1 MFNRYVVCLFG
12 LFLSAACFP
21 AFAQPASTGYGP
33 AYPTRAIRVVA
44 PFAVGGPTDVMAR
57 IVGQK
62 LTELHGQ
69 QVVVDNRVGA
79 GGNIGIGIAANA
91 TPDGYTILVVSSAYV
106 VNPGLYSKS
115 VYDPE
120 KSFIPISKMV
130 ASPNAFIVN
139 PAVPAKSMQE
149 LVKVMQTNPK
159 KYSMATPGVGT
170 TPDLSAALFRLAT
183 KLDYPTV
190 PFNGAG
196 PVVVAI
202 LGNQVPI
209 GCAAITPAVQHIL
222 AGRLRALAVTS
233 ARRSQALPDVP
244 TLAEAGFPGQ
254 ESDTMQAMLVPA
266 GTPQAIVKRLHADV
280 VKILAQPDMRERLA
294 GLGFEIVGNSPDEF
308 AAQIRIEVAKW
319 SKVIKEAGI
328 KVD

>member
-1 MFNRYVVCLFG
+1 MFRRFVFG
-12 LFLSAACFP
+12 LLLSALVPP
-21 AFAQPASTGYGP
+21 ALAQQ
-33 AYPTRAIRVVA
+33 YPTHPIRIIV
-44 PFAVGGPTDVMAR
+44 PFAVGGPSDIMAR
-57 IVGQK
+57 IMAQK

-79 GGNIGIGIAANA
+79 GGNIGIGNAANA

-115 VYDPE
+115 SYDPG

-130 ASPNAFIVN
+130 ASPNAFIAH
-139 PAVPAKSMQE
+139 PTVPARSMQE
-149 LVKVMQTNPK
+149 LVKFIQANPK
-159 KYSMATPGVGT
+159 TFSMATPGIGT
-170 TPDLSAALFRLAT
+170 TPDLSAVLFKLTT

-196 PVVVAI
+196 PVVAAI
-202 LGNQVPI
+202 LGNQLPV

-233 ARRSQALPDVP
+233 AKRSQAIPEVP
-244 TLAEAGFPGQ
+244 ALAEAGFPGQ

-280 VKILAQPDMRERLA
+280 VNILSQQDMRNKLA
-294 GLGFEIVGNSPDEF
+294 GLGFDIVASSPEEF

-319 SKVIKEAGI
+319 TKVIKEAGI

>member
-1 MFNRYVVCLFG
+1 MFKRLVLG
-12 LFLSAACFP
+12 LTLSALLSP
-21 AFAQPASTGYGP
+21 ALAQQ
-33 AYPTRAIRVVA
+33 YPTRAVRIIA
-44 PFAVGGPTDVMAR
+44 PFAVGGPTDIMAR
-57 IVGQK
+57 IMAQK

-69 QVVVDNRVGA
+69 QFVVDNRVGA
-79 GGNIGIGIAANA
+79 GGNIGIGLAANA

-115 VYDPE
+115 VYDPA

-130 ASPNAFIVN
+130 ASPNAFIAN
-139 PAVPAKSMQE
+139 PAVAVKSMQD
-149 LVKVMQTNPK
+149 LVKFIQSNPK
-159 KYSMATPGVGT
+159 KFSMATPGIGT
-170 TPDLSAALFRLAT
+170 TPDLSAVLFRLVT

-202 LGNQVPI
+202 LGNQLPA

-233 ARRSQALPDVP
+233 AKRAPAIPDVP
-244 TLAEAGFPGQ
+244 TMAEAGFPGQ
-254 ESDTMQAMLVPA
+254 ESDTMQGMLVPA
-266 GTPQAIVKRLHADV
+266 GTPPAIVKLLHADV
-280 VKILAQPDMRERLA
+280 TKILSQPDMREKLA
-294 GLGFEIVGNSPDEF
+294 GLGFETVASSPDEF

>member
-1 MFNRYVVCLFG
+1 
-12 LFLSAACFP
+12 
-21 AFAQPASTGYGP
+21 
-33 AYPTRAIRVVA
+33 
-44 PFAVGGPTDVMAR
+44 
-57 IVGQK
+57 
-62 LTELHGQ
+62 
-69 QVVVDNRVGA
+69 
-79 GGNIGIGIAANA
+79 
-91 TPDGYTILVVSSAYV
+91 

-115 VYDPE
+115 VYDPG

-139 PAVPAKSMQE
+139 PAVSAKSMQE
-149 LVKVMQTNPK
+149 LVKVIQVNPK
-159 KYSMATPGVGT
+159 KFSMATPGVGT
-170 TPDLSAALFRLAT
+170 TPDLSAVLFKLTT

-233 ARRSQALPDVP
+233 AKRSQAIPDVP

-254 ESDTMQAMLVPA
+254 ESDTMQGMLVPA
-266 GTPQAIVKRLHADV
+266 GTPPAIVKLLHADV
-280 VKILAQPDMRERLA
+280 AKILSQQDMRDRLA
-294 GLGFEIVGNSPDEF
+294 GLGFETVASTPDEF
-308 AAQIRIEVAKW
+308 AAQIRLEVAKW
-319 SKVIKEAGI
+319 TRVIKEAGI

>member
-1 MFNRYVVCLFG
+1 MFKRLVFG
-12 LFLSAACFP
+12 LALSALLSP
-21 AFAQPASTGYGP
+21 ALAQQ
-33 AYPTRAIRVVA
+33 YPTRAVRIIA
-44 PFAVGGPTDVMAR
+44 PFAVGGPTDIMAR
-57 IVGQK
+57 IMAQK

-79 GGNIGIGIAANA
+79 GGNIGIGLAANA

-115 VYDPE
+115 VYDPA

-139 PAVPAKSMQE
+139 PAVAAKSMQD
-149 LVKVMQTNPK
+149 LVKFIQANPK
-159 KYSMATPGVGT
+159 KFSMATPGIGT
-170 TPDLSAALFRLAT
+170 TPDLSAALFRLVT

-202 LGNQVPI
+202 LGNQLPA

-233 ARRSQALPDVP
+233 AKRAPAIPDVP
-244 TLAEAGFPGQ
+244 TMTEAGFPGQ
-254 ESDTMQAMLVPA
+254 ESDTMQGMLVPA
-266 GTPQAIVKRLHADV
+266 GTPPAIVKLLHADV
-280 VKILAQPDMRERLA
+280 AKILSQPEMREKLA
-294 GLGFEIVGNSPDEF
+294 GLGFETVASSPDEF

-319 SKVIKEAGI
+319 SKVIKDAGI